1 MIQQQPRVALAARV
15 STRDKNQDPEVQLV
29 PMREYSRGRGWDVVG
44 EYVDY
49 ARAADFTRR
58 KCWEQPL
65 ADARHGRADLV
76 AVWRLDRAWRSS
88 IDCLN
93 TLKDWEARGVGF
105 ICVSQPELDTTT
117 PIGRLLMTLLA
128 AVAEFERD
136 LIRERVLE
144 GLENAR
150 RKGTRLGRPGALAR
164 PGFEKRWL
172 EVRMLLTDRQ
182 IGQREAARRLE
193 IGAGTLARLLAAEP
207 GP

>member
-1 MIQQQPRVALAARV
+1 MIERRLRVGLAARV

-29 PMREYSRGRGWDVVG
+29 PMREYLARRGWDVGG

-58 KCWEQPL
+58 QRWKQLL
-65 ADARHGRADLV
+65 ADARHRRVDLV
-76 AVWRLDRAWRSS
+76 AVWKLDRAWRST

-93 TLKDWEARGVGF
+93 ALKDWEARGIGF

-117 PIGRLLMTLLA
+117 PIGRLLMTVLA

-150 RKGTRLGRPGALAR
+150 RKGARLGRPSVLAR
-164 PGFEKRWL
+164 AGFEKRWL
-172 EVRMLLTDRQ
+172 EVRLMQARGRAPVGDRRRDS
-182 IGQREAARRLE
+182 GAAHGRR
-193 IGAGTLARLLAAEP
+193 AEP
-207 GP
+207 GAAVSC